1 MFINSEIDLPENLF
15 DAQKIGKLVIFAG
28 AGISV
33 GTPSNLPLFKD
44 LANQIGGTQYKLS
57 DDEPID
63 RFLGQ
68 LEQKGIQI
76 RDQVSSIIG
85 NPESLPTDL
94 HRNIISL
101 FPNKETIRIV
111 TTNFDKHFT
120 TIIKELYGD
129 NINIYYAPALP
140 LGREFAGLVYLHGS
154 IEKEKEYLILTDRDF
169 GRAYLT
175 DGWATQFLKS
185 MFRSYIVLFIGY
197 SHEDTVMRYLARGL
211 PPGTERY
218 AFSVEREAEKW
229 RYLGI
234 TPIIY
239 PQKKGPNDHSALTS
253 AMISWVKFAKRG
265 LLDHNRRIKEIVSKA
280 PPIDQEQND
289 YIKKYVMKNIA
300 TVRLFTQ
307 HASTPEWLE
316 WAEKNNILDNLFSD
330 SDDLTD
336 IDKEVAGW
344 FAKNFICDY
353 PNESLAIFQR
363 QNINNRINYFFW
375 NAILHALWTHEPP
388 IEPSMLKKWIS
399 LLIGYAKPHWNTWN
413 TNILDYLLNKCRY
426 SDDGL
431 TAVLLFEYLT
441 TPYIAL
447 EPSFIIGDKE
457 KPATD
462 INIAYYGDEHWLTKA
477 WENILKPN
485 LSYFAYDLIDIVT
498 NQIKR
503 TYRLLS
509 AYDKVHE
516 EWDYISLR
524 RAAIEPHE
532 QDHIRHGHDIII
544 DSARDILEWML
555 HNNIEKART
564 IVEDWSHSDIPILIR
579 LSVHGIIQDPKLDS
593 DSKIKWLIEK
603 DWLYAIG
610 LRHEGFRLLEKEY
623 PNTSESTR
631 KEIIARI
638 EKGPSEKIPDNIE
651 EQKHHYYGIYNLLSW
666 LKQVDPECS
675 LVSEALNKVQEK
687 YPEFRQREHPDLT
700 SWVEVSWG
708 LKSPIT
714 CDELLQKQ
722 PVEIIDWLLEYNGDN
737 GAEPSREGLLSTV
750 SEAASKSYDWSRKIV
765 NILKERQEWQTDIWR
780 SIIMG
785 WEKSSLTQ
793 EQWHDMLSFLNDE
806 TSLHQYSYYIAIL
819 LKSGI
824 ERKEKAIPF
833 SCISIA
839 EDLAEKL
846 FIKSE
851 ETESNHEE
859 HKATPEWLATAI
871 NHQGGIITEFWLHAL
886 SIIRQNNESK
896 WSGIPSKYK
905 KYLDYML
912 SSTSYTAQLGR
923 VILSSQLHF
932 LFYLDKKWSQERM
945 IPLFEWSN
953 PEQAEQSWQGFLIWG
968 HWNESFLHLLFPYY
982 KQSFSRLSEE
992 LSVVARRFC
1001 EHIATISLFSSINPI
1016 ENGWLWNFLTES
1028 NEENRA
1034 YFASSI
1040 SNQLKFVKEESIEEL
1055 WNSWLDNYLTQ
1066 RISGYPVPLSNKEK
1080 EEMLLWVI
1088 PLKRIFPAIVD
1099 KICASPAPR
1108 IEHTILFHELSQR
1121 NIAQEYPEPLS
1132 KLLVHLLSEASEPFY
1147 YCGEIDSLVRK
1158 LADNSA
1164 PKELLLKICNE
1175 LARLGC
1181 LSASSLEAYVND
1193 RYPDN

>member
-1 MFINSEIDLPENLF
+1 MFINSEVDLPESLL
-15 DAQKIGKLVIFAG
+15 DAKKNNKLLIFAG
-28 AGISV
+28 AGISA
-33 GTPSNLPLFKD
+33 GPPSNLPIFKD
-44 LANQIGGTQYKLS
+44 LAIQIGGSQYKLS

-63 RFLGQ
+63 RFLGR
-68 LEQKGIQI
+68 LEEKGIQI
-76 RDQVSSIIG
+76 RDKVSSIIG

-101 FPNKETIRIV
+101 FLDKKSIHIV

-154 IEKEKEYLILTDRDF
+154 IEKEKEHLILTDGDF

-185 MFRSYIVLFIGY
+185 MFQGYTVLFIGY
-197 SHEDTVMRYLARGL
+197 SHDDTVMRYLARGL

-229 RYLGI
+229 GYLGI
-234 TPIIY
+234 IPIIY

-253 AMISWVKFAKRG
+253 AMISWVNFAKSG

-316 WAEKNNILDNLFSD
+316 WAEKNDFLDNLFSD

-344 FAKNFICDY
+344 FAKNFVCDY
-353 PNESLAIFQR
+353 ANESLAIFQR
-363 QNINNRINYFFW
+363 QNISSRISYFFW
-375 NAILHALWTHEPP
+375 YSILHALWTHEPP
-388 IEPSMLKKWIS
+388 LEPSILKKWVS
-399 LLIGYAKPHWNTWN
+399 LLIGYARPYWNTWN

-426 SDDGL
+426 PDDGL
-431 TAVLLFEYLT
+431 TALLLFEYLT

-447 EPSFIIGDKE
+447 EHSFIIGDKD

-477 WENILKPN
+477 WENIFKPN

-524 RAAIEPHE
+524 RTAIEPHE
-532 QDHIRHGHDIII
+532 QDHIRHVHDIII

-555 HNNIEKART
+555 NNNTEKART
-564 IVEDWSHSDIPILIR
+564 IIENWSQLDIPILRR
-579 LSVHGIIQDPKLDS
+579 LSVHGVIEDPKLES
-593 DSKIKWLIEK
+593 DVKIKWLIEK

-610 LRHEGFRLLEKEY
+610 LRHEVFRLLEKEY
-623 PNTSESTR
+623 PGTSESTR

-651 EQKHHYYGIYNLLSW
+651 DQKHYYYSIYNLLSW
-666 LKQVDPECS
+666 LKRVDPECPH
-675 LVSEALNKVQEK
+675 VSKALNIIQEK
-687 YPEFRQREHPDLT
+687 YPEFRPGEHPDLT
-700 SWVEVSWG
+700 SWVEVSVE

-714 CDELLQKQ
+714 CNELLQKQ
-722 PVEIIDWLLEYNGDN
+722 PAEIIDWLLEYKGDN
-737 GAEPSREGLLSTV
+737 ISEPSREGLLSTI
-750 SEAASKSYDWSRKIV
+750 SEATSKSYDWIWKIV
-765 NILKERQEWQTDIWR
+765 NILKERHEWRTDIWR

-785 WEKSSLTQ
+785 WGKSSLTQ
-793 EQWHDMLSFLNDE
+793 EQWHDILSFLNNE
-806 TSLHQYSYYIAIL
+806 TSLHHYTYDIASL
-819 LKSGI
+819 LEKGI
-824 ERKEKAIPF
+824 ESKENAIPE
-833 SCISIA
+833 SCILIA

-851 ETESNHEE
+851 ETESKQEE
-859 HKATPEWLATAI
+859 HKPTTEWLITAI
-871 NHQGGIITEFWLHAL
+871 NHPGGIITEFWLHAL
-886 SIIRQNNESK
+886 AIIRQNTEKK
-896 WSGIPSKYK
+896 WNGIPSKCK
-905 KYLDYML
+905 KYFDHML
-912 SSTSYTAQLGR
+912 SSKSYTSQLGR
-923 VILSSQLHF
+923 VVLSSQLHF
-932 LFYLDKKWSQERM
+932 LFYLDKKWAQKRM
-945 IPLFEWSN
+945 IPLFNWSN

-968 HWNESFLHLLFPYY
+968 HWNESFLHLIFPYY

-1001 EHIATISLFSSINPI
+1001 EHIANISLFSSINPI
-1016 ENGWLWNFLTES
+1016 ENGWLWNFLIES
-1028 NEENRA
+1028 NEDNRA

-1040 SNQLKFVKEESIEEL
+1040 SDQLKFVKEEFIEEL
-1055 WNSWLDNYLTQ
+1055 WNSWLDNYWTQ

-1080 EEMLLWVI
+1080 EEMLLWII

-1099 KICASPAPR
+1099 KICKSPAPR
-1108 IEHTILFHELSQR
+1108 IKHTILFHELSQR

-1132 KLLVHLLSEASEPFY
+1132 KLLVHLLSEASETFY
-1147 YCGEIDSLVRK
+1147 YCSEIDSLVRK

-1164 PKELLLKICNE
+1164 PKKLLLKICNE
-1175 LARLGC
+1175 LARVGC
-1181 LSASSLEAYVND
+1181 PSAPSLEAYVND